1 MALTRWEP
9 FSGLTSLRRDMD
21 RLFENFLG
29 RGPFQQG
36 EAEPAIEVSDTQDAI
51 VVKAQVPGVSRVH

>member
-36 EAEPAIEVSDTQDAI
+36 EAEPAI